1 MEKLDF
7 TILTSISEG
16 QPLSVLESFAA
27 RRPAVTTDVGCCRD
41 LCEGAEDDVFG
52 TAGFIA
58 PPMHREGIA
67 KAMLKM
73 CESRKARLEMGEIGR
88 RRVEKFFKHPQMMER
103 YAKLYE
109 GAYGM

>member
-1 MEKLDF
+1 
-7 TILTSISEG
+7 
-16 QPLSVLESFAA
+16 
-27 RRPAVTTDVGCCRD
+27 
-41 LCEGAEDDVFG
+41 
-52 TAGFIA
+52 
-58 PPMHREGIA
+58 MHREGIA